1 MGSKELAIKIMDACK
16 DMDYMDYEDHYET
29 ELKKL
34 TTELELVKEIGL
46 NRLLEAF
53 KILVD

>member
-1 MGSKELAIKIMDACK
+1 MGLKELVIKIMDTCK
-16 DMDYMDYEDHYET
+16 DVDYMDYEDHYET

-34 TTELELVKEIGL
+34 TTELELAKEIGL
-46 NRLLEAF
+46 NNLLKAF